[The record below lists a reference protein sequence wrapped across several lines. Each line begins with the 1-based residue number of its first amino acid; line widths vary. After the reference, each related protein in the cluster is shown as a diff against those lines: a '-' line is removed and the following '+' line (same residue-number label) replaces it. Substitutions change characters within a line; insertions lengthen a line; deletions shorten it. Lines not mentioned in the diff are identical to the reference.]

1 MDAKTPRVCHEVE
14 CQGSSRRPES
24 EIGGAERVSR
34 NDKVQDEVGDG
45 IGTSELVGLG
55 CDVIS
60 P

>member
-24 EIGGAERVSR
+24 EIDEAERVSR

-45 IGTSELVGLG
+45 NRYVG
-55 CDVIS
+55 VSRIRV
-60 P
+60 